1 VKGRTVKRFRVA
13 ALCVVTLVIIA
24 GAAVILGGCSG
35 KSAAGPGSAPAASA
49 ASPATAPT
57 IEIVAP
63 VADGK
68 VAAGDVSMS
77 VKTTGLK
84 LVMASNTNVPG
95 EGHVHFTLDSEP
107 FKMSV
112 KPDYVYAGVTPG
124 QHTLKAELVQN
135 DTKSFNPPVEQVI
148 TFTAE

>member
-13 ALCVVTLVIIA
+13 ALSVVTLVIIA

-84 LVMASNTNVPG
+84 FVMASNT
-95 EGHVHFTLDSEP
+95 
-107 FKMSV
+107 
-112 KPDYVYAGVTPG
+112 
-124 QHTLKAELVQN
+124 N